1 MTKKEYLNIL
11 YETIKI
17 AGVRIYEDKTLKIL
31 EKEEL
36 MNTTIDIMSYIKNYE
51 KNKKVYTEKEMDKI
65 EKEDMGRY

>member
-11 YETIKI
+11 YETIKT

-36 MNTTIDIMSYIKNYE
+36 MNVTIDIMSYIKNYG